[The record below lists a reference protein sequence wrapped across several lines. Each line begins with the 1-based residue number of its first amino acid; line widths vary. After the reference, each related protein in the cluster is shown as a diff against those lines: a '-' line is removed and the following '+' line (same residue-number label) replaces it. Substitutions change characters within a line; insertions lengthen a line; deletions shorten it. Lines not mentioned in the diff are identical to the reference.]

1 MTIAQADDGLVAEQQ
16 QAPGKG
22 RAQFLFLI
30 RQVFRARLRG
40 QLAALPLASKPTFP
54 ALRHAP

>member
-1 MTIAQADDGLVAEQQ
+1 MTIAQPDDGLIAEQQ

-22 RAQFLFLI
+22 SAQFLFLI

-40 QLAALPLASKPTFP
+40 QLAALSLAPKPVDL